1 MSKEILRKFL
11 EIKSFEEFNE
21 VKSPS
26 SDYEVKLLSPKDFQL
41 NKFLYKNI
49 GKKYRWVD
57 RLLWTD
63 QQWVNYISDKKLFTY
78 ICDASNENQV
88 SKFFDKVEKKT
99 KKIDALINNVG
110 VAGPTGSLEKIK
122 SKDWEN
128 TLQVDINSHFY
139 FTKRAIPLIKKS
151 KNGSIIN
158 ISSTAGILGFPLRS
172 PYAAS
177 KWAIIG
183 ITKTLAM
190 ELGRYNIRVNAV
202 CPGTIKGDR
211 MKRVIR
217 DKAKFKKVSPK
228 KIEKDFI
235 SMSSMK
241 QWILEDD
248 IGKMCS
254 FLISDDSLR
263 VSGQVISVDGHTER
277 ND

>member
-1 MSKEILRKFL
+1 MTD
-11 EIKSFEEFNE
+11 KSLKNKRIIISAGASGIGWATAKICLARGAYVYLCDID
-21 VKSPS
+21 VKS
-26 SDYEVKLLSPKDFQL
+26 LNRL
-41 NKFLYKNI
+41 NKHPLKN
-49 GKKYRWVD
+49 
-57 RLLWTD
+57 
-63 QQWVNYISDKKLFTY
+63 KKLFSY
-78 ICDASNENQV
+78 LCDASNEYQV
-88 SKFFDKVEKKT
+88 SDFFEKIKKKT

-110 VAGPTGSLEKIK
+110 IAGPTGSIEKLK

-128 TLQVDINSHFY
+128 TLHVDVNSHFY
-139 FTKRAIPLIKKS
+139 FIKKTIPLIKKS

-190 ELGRYNIRVNAV
+190 ELGKFNIRVNAI

-211 MKRVIR
+211 MKRVIK
-217 DKAKFKKVSPK
+217 DKAKFTNASIKM
-228 KIEKDFI
+228 IEKDFI

-241 QWILEDD
+241 KWILEED

-254 FLISDDSLR
+254 FLISDDSSK

-277 ND
+277 NN

>member
-1 MSKEILRKFL
+1 MVNQSLKNKRIIISAGASGIGLAIAKVCLTRGAHIYLCDIDSK
-11 EIKSFEEFNE
+11 S
-21 VKSPS
+21 
-26 SDYEVKLLSPKDFQL
+26 L
-41 NKFLYKNI
+41 NKLNKHPLKN
-49 GKKYRWVD
+49 K
-57 RLLWTD
+57 RLFAYL
-63 QQWVNYISDKKLFTY
+63 
-78 ICDASNENQV
+78 CDASNEYQV
-88 SKFFDKVEKKT
+88 SDFFGKIKKKT

-110 VAGPTGSLEKIK
+110 IAGPTGSLEKLK

-128 TLQVDINSHFY
+128 TLHVDVNSHFY
-139 FTKRAIPLIKKS
+139 FTKKAIPLIKKS

-158 ISSTAGILGFPLRS
+158 ISSTAGIFGFPLRS

-190 ELGRYNIRVNAV
+190 ELGKFNIRVNAV

-211 MKRVIR
+211 MKRVIK
-217 DKAKFKKVSPK
+217 DKAKFTKVSTK
-228 KIEKDFI
+228 TVEKDFV

-241 QWILEDD
+241 QWILEED

-254 FLISDDSLR
+254 FLISDDSNK
-263 VSGQVISVDGHTER
+263 VSGQIISVDGNTER

>member
-1 MSKEILRKFL
+1 MSDQSLKNKKIIISAGASGIGLATAKICLSRGAHIYL
-11 EIKSFEEFNE
+11 CDLDSKSL
-21 VKSPS
+21 K
-26 SDYEVKLLSPKDFQL
+26 KLNRHPLI
-41 NKFLYKNI
+41 N
-49 GKKYRWVD
+49 
-57 RLLWTD
+57 
-63 QQWVNYISDKKLFTY
+63 KKLFVY
-78 ICDASNENQV
+78 YCDASSESQV
-88 SKFFDKVEKKT
+88 SEFFKKINKKT

-128 TLQVDINSHFY
+128 TLQVDVNSHFY

-183 ITKTLAM
+183 VTKTLAM
-190 ELGRYNIRVNAV
+190 ELGKFNIRVNAV

-217 DKAKFKKVSPK
+217 DKAKFKKISQK
-228 KIEKDFI
+228 KIEKEFI

-254 FLISDDSLR
+254 FLISDESSR